1 MKNSSV
7 FTQLN
12 ELILENYPVK
22 QVEKG
27 RYLYQENTSAN
38 ELFYILSG
46 KVQVNKIVP
55 DGRELTIRLCSQHDM
70 VGESILFS
78 NAPKHSTNAK
88 MIESGEVV
96 AINKEDL
103 EKQITKNNDLA
114 VEILTWLATQ
124 NRKAQTILS
133 DLVLNGKKGAL
144 YSTLI
149 RLTNSYG
156 TETENGIVI
165 THPFTNQELA
175 NFCGTSREVINRL
188 LAELRKQEVLS
199 VQKGIIT
206 IHNIPFL
213 RNEIDCINCPIDVCN
228 IK

>member
-22 QVEKG
+22 FIEKG
-27 RYLYQENTSAN
+27 RYLFQESTSAN
-38 ELFYILSG
+38 ELFYIISG

-55 DGRELTIRLCSQHDM
+55 DGHELTMRLCSQNDI
-70 VGESILFS
+70 VGENILFS
-78 NAPKHSTNAK
+78 NAPKHSLNAK

-96 AINKEDL
+96 AIHKVDL
-103 EKQITKNNDLA
+103 EKKIAENNKLA
-114 VEILTWLATQ
+114 VEFLTWLANQHRKTQ
-124 NRKAQTILS
+124 SILS

-156 TETENGIVI
+156 VTVENGIAI

-175 NFCGTSREVINRL
+175 NFCGTSREVVNRL
-188 LAELRKQEVLS
+188 LAELRKQEILS
-199 VQKGIIT
+199 INKGVIT
-206 IHNIPFL
+206 IHNIQFL
-213 RNEIDCINCPIDVCN
+213 KNEIDCMNCPIDICN
-228 IK
+228 IE

>member
-22 QVEKG
+22 KVEKG

-55 DGRELTIRLCSQHDM
+55 DGRELTMRLCSQHEI

-78 NAPKHSTNAK
+78 NASKHSTNAK

-103 EKQITKNNDLA
+103 ETQIKKNNELA

-124 NRKAQTILS
+124 HRKTQTVLS
-133 DLVLNGKKGAL
+133 DLVLHGKKGAL

-149 RLTNSYG
+149 RLTNTYG
-156 TETENGIVI
+156 TESENGIVI
-165 THPFTNQELA
+165 TQPFTNQELA
-175 NFCGTSREVINRL
+175 NFCGTSREVVNRL

-199 VQKGIIT
+199 FQKGVIT
-206 IHNIPFL
+206 IHNISFL
-213 RNEIDCINCPIDVCN
+213 RTEIDCINCPIDVCN

>member
-22 QVEKG
+22 QIEKG
-27 RYLYQENTSAN
+27 RYLFQESTSAY

-55 DGRELTIRLCSQHDM
+55 DGRELTMRLCSHNEI

-78 NAPKHSTNAK
+78 NASKHSTNAK

-96 AINKEDL
+96 AIDKEDL
-103 EKQITKNNDLA
+103 EQQITKSNELA
-114 VEILTWLATQ
+114 VEFLTWIATQ
-124 NRKAQTILS
+124 HRKTQTILS

-156 TETENGIVI
+156 VESKNGVVI
-165 THPFTNQELA
+165 TQPFTNQGLA
-175 NFCGTSREVINRL
+175 NFCGTSREVVNRL
-188 LAELRKQEVLS
+188 LTELRKQEVLS
-199 VQKGIIT
+199 INKGIIT
-206 IHNIPFL
+206 IHNMPFL
-213 RNEIDCINCPIDVCN
+213 RNEIDCTYCPNDICN
-228 IK
+228 IE

>member
-1 MKNSSV
+1 MKNSSL

-12 ELILENYPVK
+12 KLILENYPVK
-22 QVEKG
+22 YIEKG
-27 RYLYQENTSAN
+27 RYLFQENTSAT
-38 ELFYILSG
+38 ELFYISSG

-55 DGRELTIRLCSQHDM
+55 DGRELAFRLCSHDEI

-78 NAPKHSTNAK
+78 NTPKHTTNAK

-96 AINKEDL
+96 AIHKEHL
-103 EKQITKNNDLA
+103 EKQISENSQLA
-114 VEILTWLATQ
+114 VEVLTWLATQ
-124 NRKAQTILS
+124 HRKTQSILS

-144 YSTLI
+144 YSTII

-156 TETENGIVI
+156 MEDNNGIVI

-175 NFCGTSREVINRL
+175 NFCGTSREVVNRML
-188 LAELRKQEVLS
+188 TDLRKKDVLS
-199 VQKGIIT
+199 INKGILT
-206 IHNIPFL
+206 IHNIEFL
-213 RNEIDCINCPIDVCN
+213 KSEINCTNCPIDICS

>member
-22 QVEKG
+22 QIEKG
-27 RYLYQENTSAN
+27 RYLFQESTSAN
-38 ELFYILSG
+38 ELFYIING

-55 DGRELTIRLCSQHDM
+55 DGRELTMRLCSHNEI

-78 NAPKHSTNAK
+78 NDAKHSTNAK

-96 AINKEDL
+96 AINREDL
-103 EKQITKNNDLA
+103 EQQITKNNELA
-114 VEILTWLATQ
+114 VELLTWLTTQ
-124 NRKAQTILS
+124 HRKTQTILS

-144 YSTLI
+144 FSTLI

-156 TETENGIVI
+156 VESENGIAI
-165 THPFTNQELA
+165 TQSFTNQELA
-175 NFCGTSREVINRL
+175 NFCGTSREVVNRL
-188 LAELRKQEVLS
+188 LAELRKQEVIS
-199 VQKGIIT
+199 ISKGIIT
-206 IHNIPFL
+206 IHNMHFL
-213 RNEIDCINCPIDVCN
+213 RNEIDCTYCSNDICN
-228 IK
+228 VH

>member
-1 MKNSSV
+1 MKNSSL

-12 ELILENYPVK
+12 ELILEDYPVK
-22 QVEKG
+22 YIEKG
-27 RYLYQENTSAN
+27 RYLFQESTSAN
-38 ELFYILSG
+38 EIFYILSG

-55 DGRELTIRLCSQHDM
+55 DGRELTMRLCSHNEI

-78 NAPKHSTNAK
+78 NDAKHSTNAK

-103 EKQITKNNDLA
+103 ETQIKKNNELA
-114 VEILTWLATQ
+114 VKILTWLATQ
-124 NRKAQTILS
+124 HRKTQTVLS
-133 DLVLNGKKGAL
+133 DLVLHGKKGAL

-149 RLTNSYG
+149 RLTNTYG
-156 TETENGIVI
+156 TESENGIVI
-165 THPFTNQELA
+165 TQPFTNQELA
-175 NFCGTSREVINRL
+175 NFCGTSREVVNRL
-188 LAELRKQEVLS
+188 LAELRKLEVLS
-199 VQKGIIT
+199 VQKGVIT
-206 IHNIPFL
+206 IHNISFL

>member
-22 QVEKG
+22 QIEKG
-27 RYLYQENTSAN
+27 RYLFQESTSAN
-38 ELFYILSG
+38 ELFYIING

-55 DGRELTIRLCSQHDM
+55 DGRELTMRLCSHNEI

-78 NAPKHSTNAK
+78 NDAKHSTNAK

-96 AINKEDL
+96 AINREDL
-103 EKQITKNNDLA
+103 EQQITKNNELA
-114 VEILTWLATQ
+114 VELLTWLTTQ
-124 NRKAQTILS
+124 HRKTQTILS

-144 YSTLI
+144 FSTLI

-156 TETENGIVI
+156 VESENGIAI
-165 THPFTNQELA
+165 TQSFTNQELA
-175 NFCGTSREVINRL
+175 NFCGTSREVVNRL
-188 LAELRKQEVLS
+188 LAELRKQEVIS
-199 VQKGIIT
+199 ISKGFIT
-206 IHNIPFL
+206 IHNMHFL
-213 RNEIDCINCPIDVCN
+213 RNEIDCTYCSNDICN
-228 IK
+228 VH

>member
-22 QVEKG
+22 QIEKG
-27 RYLYQENTSAN
+27 RYLFQESTSAN
-38 ELFYILSG
+38 ELFYIING

-55 DGRELTIRLCSQHDM
+55 DGRELTMRLCSHNEI

-78 NAPKHSTNAK
+78 NDAKHSTNAK

-96 AINKEDL
+96 AINREDL
-103 EKQITKNNDLA
+103 EQQITKNNELA
-114 VEILTWLATQ
+114 VELLTWLTTQ
-124 NRKAQTILS
+124 HRKTQTILS

-144 YSTLI
+144 FSTLI

-156 TETENGIVI
+156 IESENGIVI
-165 THPFTNQELA
+165 TQSFTNQELA
-175 NFCGTSREVINRL
+175 NFCGTSREVVNRL
-188 LAELRKQEVLS
+188 LAELRKQEVIS
-199 VQKGIIT
+199 ISKGSLQFIICS
-206 IHNIPFL
+206 F
-213 RNEIDCINCPIDVCN
+213 
-228 IK
+228 

>member
-22 QVEKG
+22 QIEKG
-27 RYLYQENTSAN
+27 RYLFQESTSAN
-38 ELFYILSG
+38 ELFYIING

-55 DGRELTIRLCSQHDM
+55 DGRELTMRLCSHNEI

-78 NAPKHSTNAK
+78 NDAKHSTNAK

-96 AINKEDL
+96 AINREDL
-103 EKQITKNNDLA
+103 EQQITKNNELA
-114 VEILTWLATQ
+114 VELLTWLTTQ
-124 NRKAQTILS
+124 HRKTQTILS

-144 YSTLI
+144 FSTLI

-156 TETENGIVI
+156 VESENGIAI
-165 THPFTNQELA
+165 TQSFTNQELA
-175 NFCGTSREVINRL
+175 NFCGTSREVVNRL
-188 LAELRKQEVLS
+188 LAELRKQEVIS
-199 VQKGIIT
+199 ISKGFIT
-206 IHNIPFL
+206 IHDMHFL
-213 RNEIDCINCPIDVCN
+213 RNEIDCTYCSNDICN
-228 IK
+228 VH